1 MAFLRYSEPEL
12 RDLIGRAISVRWP
25 GERIVIVTPCRA
37 NLSGVARPWQPYES
51 DAVEAVPGATVAAW
65 ADGGNDA
72 VVAATQSRLIYQE
85 RMTHTAVV
93 RAIAIILGVLAVLTL
108 FFGDGLSTFAMIGT
122 AALTLWSVSK
132 LAELFLVGRT
142 SMEYERIELI
152 DPLGQQFEG
161 TVQPG
166 TTFRLRVL
174 DPSDF
179 RVILSLL
186 SGYGRAAA

>member
-37 NLSGVARPWQPYES
+37 DLSGTARPWQPYES
-51 DAVEAVPGATVAAW
+51 GAVEAVPGATVAAW

-93 RAIAIILGVLAVLTL
+93 RAIAIILRVLAVLTL

-122 AALTLWSVSK
+122 AAVTLWSVSK

-142 SMEYERIELI
+142 SMEYERVELI
-152 DPLGQQFEG
+152 DPLGQQFGG

-186 SGYGRAAA
+186 SGYGQAAA

>member
-37 NLSGVARPWQPYES
+37 DLWGTARPCQPYES
-51 DAVEAVPGATVAAW
+51 GALEAVPGATVAAW
-65 ADGGNDA
+65 ADGGSDA

-122 AALTLWSVSK
+122 AAVTLWSVSK

-142 SMEYERIELI
+142 SIEYERVELI
-152 DPLGQQFEG
+152 DPLGQQFEA

-186 SGYGRAAA
+186 SGYGQAAA